1 MTKLTKIL
9 KDKVLGAQ
17 IAIYSNGK
25 NFNYNYGMRSLNENE
40 VVNDETIFRI
50 ASISKTVVAMAA
62 LKLME
67 ENELDIND
75 DISNIF
81 GFKIRNPKFPNSI
94 ITTKIGRAQS
104 ELQSR
109 PHLVCRL
116 LLEKKKK
123 IT

>member
-50 ASISKTVVAMAA
+50 ASI
-62 LKLME
+62 
-67 ENELDIND
+67 
-75 DISNIF
+75 
-81 GFKIRNPKFPNSI
+81 
-94 ITTKIGRAQS
+94 
-104 ELQSR
+104 
-109 PHLVCRL
+109 
-116 LLEKKKK
+116 
-123 IT
+123 